1 MVQTSA
7 GLSGE
12 KTPPSV
18 GGGQSF
24 DVGPKVEDMQEET
37 AGECG
42 PSDRSPTR
50 AEPLLAQRPARD
62 STLLHRL
69 LPPLNAWDGS

>member
-1 MVQTSA
+1 MVKSIEIMVQTSA

-37 AGECG
+37 AGEMG
-42 PSDRSPTR
+42 GKRK
-50 AEPLLAQRPARD
+50 AQRGEEKNR
-62 STLLHRL
+62 RIK
-69 LPPLNAWDGS
+69 